1 MIKLQHLLTLF
12 LLFLLS
18 NQLVAQ
24 NIYEKA
30 AQRNNKRQSEYTK
43 YSIASS
49 NAYAYKH
56 NDYTP
61 KLIKKLVYF
70 INTEDEK
77 IKSIIEKEFAEVG
90 IEAIDFFDLNCENC
104 KSGEE
109 VKKFLQDKG
118 YKTILQITLS
128 GERKAG
134 STLISNYYK
143 TAIGYVGFSNFTK
156 WTNVFTVFEWYNE
169 QFTEEPFLKSE
180 VLKMSSQQFGAK
192 RVFYKLVKGNIILL
206 IRRPIKYDLLI
217 ENKRKRR

>member
-1 MIKLQHLLTLF
+1 MKNLKNFYFVFLFIQIPFFTLG
-12 LLFLLS
+12 
-18 NQLVAQ
+18 Q

-30 AQRNNKRQSEYTK
+30 AQQNNNRQTEYTK

-61 KLIKKLVYF
+61 KLIEKLVYF

-77 IKSIIEKEFAEVG
+77 IKSIIEKEFEEVG

-104 KSGEE
+104 DSGEK
-109 VKKFLQDKG
+109 VKKFLHDKG
-118 YKTILQITLS
+118 YKTILQVTLS

-134 STLISNYYK
+134 STLVSNYYK

-156 WTNVFTVFEWYNE
+156 WTNVFTVFEWYDD
-169 QFTEEPFLKSE
+169 QFSEEPFLKSE